1 MVKEGEL
8 WADVTPDMM
17 SEEEKDGDVYIRHQP
32 SYRSN
37 TLNKFIK
44 KLDQRLEADINRK
57 NTHVYL
63 EHWAPHINSMYPS
76 NARNGPLKRPLVVI
90 KKLMIQ
96 ETALKSLRRDRNS
109 QVSVMLTLLNWFSV
123 LTMTF
128 WQTMEF
134 FSLQNCDDDV
144 ILIQFVCMV

>member
-1 MVKEGEL
+1 
-8 WADVTPDMM
+8 MM

-57 NTHVYL
+57 KHPRL
-63 EHWAPHINSMYPS
+63 LIEHWAPHINSIYPS
-76 NARNGPLKRPLVVI
+76 NARNGPLKTPLVVI

-123 LTMTF
+123 LTMYF
-128 WQTMEF
+128 GRLWK
-134 FSLQNCDDDV
+134 FSLSKIV
-144 ILIQFVCMV
+144 MMM